1 MSRIIHILVFL
12 IILIGCKSTIVGL
25 KPEFK
30 MNDDSVNL
38 YAFIGE
44 KISVIE
50 FTPYDNNSLN
60 EIDSITGENIQK
72 MSIGLD
78 NGFKIKYKVVKNVFN
93 DLKTDTIEFVAYDH
107 YGRPKFE
114 NYQNVILYISFNRKK
129 GHYYHQKYQ
138 YDPVLK
144 TKDGTWKGLN
154 GESIEKL
161 FKEKKNGVLT
171 ARGIFNK

>member
-1 MSRIIHILVFL
+1 MNRIFQILLIL
-12 IILIGCKSTIVGL
+12 IILIGCKSTKVGQES
-25 KPEFK
+25 EFK
-30 MNDDSVNL
+30 MEDDSVNL

-50 FTPYDNNSLN
+50 FNPNENTTRI
-60 EIDSITGENIQK
+60 EIDSITGDTIQK
-72 MSIGLD
+72 MSVGLD
-78 NGFKIKYKVVKNVFN
+78 YGFKIKYKVVKNVFN

-114 NYQNVILYISFNRKK
+114 NYENVILYISLNKKK

-138 YDPVLK
+138 YDPVQK
-144 TKDGTWKGLN
+144 TKDGTWKGMD

-161 FKEKKNGVLT
+161 FNEKKKGVFT
-171 ARGIFNK
+171 ARGVFNK